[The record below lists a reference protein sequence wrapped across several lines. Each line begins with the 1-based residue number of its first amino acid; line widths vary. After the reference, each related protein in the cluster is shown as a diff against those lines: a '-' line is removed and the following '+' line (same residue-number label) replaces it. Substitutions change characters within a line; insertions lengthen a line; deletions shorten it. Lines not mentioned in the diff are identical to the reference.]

1 MLYFAVLG
9 CVVEYTAYFTRWQYT
24 TKYSTAL
31 CAVHHSVQYTDS
43 PNYHTIKYTNTVLH
57 CTDIKHTLYTVHC
70 TLYKLISLS
79 CEIAP
84 TVFFH
89 RFNQPLPPPPQLQL
103 KIANGQNYHSQC
115 STVQHSLC
123 WTEFGCVYWA
133 VECTVSY
140 WAVDCTLYNFPTKYW
155 NDTNRF
161 FSPSNTIGLQNY
173 T

>member
-115 STVQHSLC
+115 STVQHLLC
-123 WTEFGCVYWA
+123 WAEFSCVILSCRMY
-133 VECTVSY
+133 CIILSSRLYTVHHTTFQTTIYKQS
-140 WAVDCTLYNFPTKYW
+140 
-155 NDTNRF
+155 TNQV
-161 FSPSNTIGLQNY
+161 IL
-173 T
+173 